1 MVFVELQHLGA
12 YLLETERHGN
22 VLAYL
27 EIAHVFLLPPARSRP
42 ARHGFSL
49 EEAWRKM
56 DTMTISWLSRYLMTF
71 TPLFNVMSIEKC
83 CDMLVAIR
91 QVSEI
96 VQYEGNCL
104 PRLYLLV
111 TVGMVWDAYA
121 AHFQVEHKLVR
132 HSAVET
138 SWCGSDL
145 NTARDFYGFLLYGFP

>member
-1 MVFVELQHLGA
+1 
-12 YLLETERHGN
+12 
-22 VLAYL
+22 
-27 EIAHVFLLPPARSRP
+27 
-42 ARHGFSL
+42 
-49 EEAWRKM
+49 
-56 DTMTISWLSRYLMTF
+56 MTF

-121 AHFQVEHKLVR
+121 AHFQVEQKLVR

-138 SWCGSDL
+138 S
-145 NTARDFYGFLLYGFP
+145 